1 MTTALLRFELAAARK
16 GKTAPLF
23 AAGFAIACV
32 SLAFVG
38 LSAGGALAVQG
49 FARTSISLLQLILWV
64 VPLLGLLIGAAA
76 GAECYE
82 LEYVAALGVGGGVT
96 RFGIVFSRWAAW
108 AGALS
113 AALCLGL
120 GAAGAVI
127 AVLAGGADG
136 WRFIGLIAV
145 AVMLLSSC
153 VATGLAIGVRARDR
167 SRALAFGIVAWCVL
181 VVGVDLIAIGLLAV
195 LPAGSP
201 NWPLSLL
208 LLLDPIDLARVLGL
222 GLFSA
227 NEIAGPTGAA
237 LRALIGG
244 WGALLLGA
252 GLVAWTALPLAFA
265 ARTFRKRDL

>member
-16 GKTAPLF
+16 GRTAPLF

-32 SLAFVG
+32 ALALVG
-38 LSAGGALAVQG
+38 LSAGGVLAVQG

-64 VPLLGLLIGAAA
+64 VPLLGLLIGASA

-82 LEYVAALGVGGGVT
+82 LEYIAALPVT
-96 RFGIVFSRWAAW
+96 RLGIVWARWAAW
-108 AGALS
+108 VGALS
-113 AALCLGL
+113 AALCIGL

-127 AVLAGGADG
+127 AVFAGGADG
-136 WRFIGLIAV
+136 WRYLGLIAI
-145 AVMLLSSC
+145 AVLLLSAC
-153 VATGLAIGVRARDR
+153 VAIGLAIGVRARDR
-167 SRALAFGIVAWCVL
+167 SRALAFAIVAWCVL

-201 NWPLSLL
+201 TWPLSLL

-227 NEIAGPTGAA
+227 DEIAGPTGAA

-244 WGALLLGA
+244 WGALLLSA
-252 GLVAWTALPLAFA
+252 GLVAWTALPLALA

>member
-1 MTTALLRFELAAARK
+1 MTTALFRFELAAARK

-23 AAGFAIACV
+23 AAGFAVACV
-32 SLAFVG
+32 ALALVG

-82 LEYVAALGVGGGVT
+82 LEYIAALRVT
-96 RFGIVFSRWAAW
+96 RLGIVFSRWAAW
-108 AGALS
+108 VGALG
-113 AALCLGL
+113 AALCIGL

-127 AVLAGGADG
+127 AVFAGSADG
-136 WRFIGLIAV
+136 WRYLGLVGV
-145 AVMLLSSC
+145 ALLLLSSC
-153 VATGLAIGVRARDR
+153 VAIGLAIGVRARHPG
-167 SRALAFGIVAWCVL
+167 RAMAFAIVAWCVL
-181 VVGVDLIAIGLLAV
+181 VVGVDLVAIGLLAI
-195 LPAGSP
+195 LPAGVPS
-201 NWPLSLL
+201 WPLPFL

-227 NEIAGPTGAA
+227 AEIAGPTGAA
-237 LRALIGG
+237 LRAMMGG
-244 WGALLLGA
+244 WGAVLLGA

>member
-1 MTTALLRFELAAARK
+1 MTAGGALLRFELAAARK
-16 GKTAPLF
+16 GRTAPLF
-23 AAGFAIACV
+23 AAGFGVACIA
-32 SLAFVG
+32 LALVG
-38 LSAGGALAVQG
+38 LSAGGTLAVQG
-49 FARTSISLLQLILWV
+49 FARTSVSLLQLILWV

-82 LEYVAALGVGGGVT
+82 LEYVAALGGGVT
-96 RFGIVFSRWAAW
+96 RFGIVLSRWAAW
-108 AGALS
+108 VGALS

-127 AVLAGGADG
+127 AVLAGSADG
-136 WRFIGLIAV
+136 WRYLGLIAV
-145 AVMLLSSC
+145 AVLLLSSC

-167 SRALAFGIVAWCVL
+167 SRALAFAIVAWCVL

-195 LPAGSP
+195 LPAAAP
-201 NWPLSLL
+201 TWPLSLL

-227 NEIAGPTGAA
+227 DEIAGPTGAA
-237 LRALIGG
+237 LRAMIGG

-265 ARTFRKRDL
+265 AGTFRKRDL